1 MARMAEIQNGVTR
14 KKNSSRRKTVKRR
27 NSSVAKPKRRNG
39 TTKAGALSF
48 LKKNGLKAVK
58 VGTASN
64 PKRRKRH
71 HKRRNGIAAVS
82 RSRNGL
88 FPATKRDARRV
99 GGLLGGMAATKI
111 GGRILGNFA
120 AGLLAQVG
128 AGRFAEV
135 LSDGAMAL
143 VVVPFVAKKI
153 GTSADADNARLGGLA
168 VVGLDLIEQFA
179 PSALSSLNPFKSSPV
194 IMTGQGAAISLP
206 AAAAMAAEI
215 GNSSNPSAVGNK
227 VAGALLNAADSSG
240 MAGYGG
246 GGYVEQ
252 DDSMLVL

>member
-58 VGTASN
+58 VGTAQN
-64 PKRRKRH
+64 GKRKKRH
-71 HKRRNGIAAVS
+71 HKRRNGIAAIS

-88 FPATKRDARRV
+88 IPTTKSDARKV
-99 GGLLGGMAATKI
+99 GFLLGGMAATKI
-111 GGRILGNFA
+111 GGRIVANFA

-128 AGRFAEV
+128 AGAYAEIV
-135 LSDGAMAL
+135 GDAAIAL
-143 VVVPFVAKKI
+143 VVVPFAAKKI
-153 GTSADADNARLGGLA
+153 GNSSDADNARLGGLA
-168 VVGLDLIEQFA
+168 VVGLDLIEHFA
-179 PSALSSLNPFKSSPV
+179 PSALSSLNPFRSSPIV
-194 IMTGQGAAISLP
+194 MTGQGAAISLP

-215 GNSSNPSAVGNK
+215 GNSANPSAVGNK

-246 GGYVEQ
+246 GEYIE